1 MSDVSGAHSLAVDH
15 QRYLWALFASALA
28 RGQDTGAFGASWCV
42 VLERLVCDVG
52 ENEGRK
58 IPSSTRPKG
67 QRSQRHCGRFS
78 KMKHGQCGLKEV
90 RVDESGRCKKG
101 AFRGTRDG
109 NVIHARV
116 IIY

>member
-15 QRYLWALFASALA
+15 QRYLRALFASALA

-67 QRSQRHCGRFS
+67 QRSQNGLFS
-78 KMKHGQCGLKEV
+78 KMKHDQCGLKKV

-101 AFRGTRDG
+101 RIRMCCKRDG
-109 NVIHARV
+109 NVTPR
-116 IIY
+116 